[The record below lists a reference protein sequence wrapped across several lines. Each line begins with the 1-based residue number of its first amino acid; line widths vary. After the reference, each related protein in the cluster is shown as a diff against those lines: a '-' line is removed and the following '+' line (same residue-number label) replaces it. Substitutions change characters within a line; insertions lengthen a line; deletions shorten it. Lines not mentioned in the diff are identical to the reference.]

1 MKLILPRA
9 SRERIEAEARRAF
22 PGECCG
28 LIAGRWREE
37 IAEALKLHPARN
49 IAASNDRFEIH
60 PEDHFAA
67 FRAARRDG
75 HTLIGC
81 YHSHPNG
88 VARPSATD
96 QAGAGEDGFLW
107 LIAALTAAEGPV
119 TITSFAYSATEFSP
133 VSLDE
138 PVGADLVTSS
148 E

>member
-9 SRERIEAEARRAF
+9 LRGRIEEEARRAF

-28 LIAGRWREE
+28 LIAGKRRGE
-37 IAEALKLHPARN
+37 IAEVLTLHPARN
-49 IAASNDRFEIH
+49 IAVGNDRFEIH
-60 PEDHFAA
+60 PEDQFAA
-67 FRAARRDG
+67 LRAARNNG
-75 HTLIGC
+75 HALIGC

-88 VARPSATD
+88 VAGPSETD
-96 QAGAGEDGFLW
+96 RIGAGEDGFLW
-107 LIAALTAAEGPV
+107 LIAALSAADGPV
-119 TITSFAYSATEFSP
+119 RIKSFAYFAAEFSP